1 MAEQGDGFLSRWS
14 RRKQALREGKP
25 VEAEPARV
33 APEVPVPAPAPA
45 AGVSPTEAPSGSA
58 EPEQPPAPTLDD
70 VQALTPA
77 SDFRRFVAPEVA
89 PEVKNAAMK
98 KLFADPH
105 FNVMD
110 GLDVYIDDYGKPDP
124 IPPAMLRQ
132 LASAK
137 FLGLFDDEEE
147 AAPGTA
153 PPSAIASGGGP
164 SASGEVAQDEV
175 APDATAQAPAL
186 PAPDPR
192 ATDPGAPAGSPPD
205 PEAGPPGTV
214 R

>member
-1 MAEQGDGFLSRWS
+1 MAERDDGFLSRWS

-25 VEAEPARV
+25 VEAEPAPAAAGV
-33 APEVPVPAPAPA
+33 PLPVPAAGHSPAPA
-45 AGVSPTEAPSGSA
+45 SL
-58 EPEQPPAPTLDD
+58 EPAASEQPTAPTLDD

-89 PEVKNAAMK
+89 PEVKNAAMR

-110 GLDVYIDDYGKPDP
+110 GLDVYIDDYSKPDP

-137 FLGLFDDEEE
+137 FLGLFDDEEKAAEGAAPPDRTPGEVAPGGVAASE
-147 AAPGTA
+147 AAPGAAA
-153 PPSAIASGGGP
+153 PAP
-164 SASGEVAQDEV
+164 
-175 APDATAQAPAL
+175 APDA
-186 PAPDPR
+186 R
-192 ATDPGAPAGSPPD
+192 DPGAPAGPPPD
-205 PEAGPPGTV
+205 PAAGPLGTV